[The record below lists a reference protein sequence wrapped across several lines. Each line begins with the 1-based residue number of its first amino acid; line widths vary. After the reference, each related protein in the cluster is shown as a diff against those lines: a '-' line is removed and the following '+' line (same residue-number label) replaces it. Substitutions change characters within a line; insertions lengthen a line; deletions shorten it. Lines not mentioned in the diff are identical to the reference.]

1 MHRCQ
6 ARGLKAVTLYSSKPK
21 KKKKPVWSRGRA
33 INRPRAVQMQNSFRM
48 ACSKNSMVHSR
59 ASGVLQHMP
68 PIQTPALLPVLNGT
82 QQGLAAS
89 RAGSH
94 DLEWGNSCQ
103 LLAQSFAAG
112 ANNPTTCRGKSHL
125 PQVGKISA
133 QSQHLLPP
141 TELLSTHLTTDS
153 GKENRTWHTIL
164 QGTLDLN

>member
-1 MHRCQ
+1 MALKQEFRLNKRILCLLLQEQRSALLIFSILSCRLQ
-6 ARGLKAVTLYSSKPK
+6 ASARTVSSLWIIQLLHAQMSGTWAKSSYIVQFQAK
-21 KKKKPVWSRGRA
+21 KKKKTVWSRGRA

-94 DLEWGNSCQ
+94 DLE
-103 LLAQSFAAG
+103 
-112 ANNPTTCRGKSHL
+112 
-125 PQVGKISA
+125 
-133 QSQHLLPP
+133 
-141 TELLSTHLTTDS
+141 
-153 GKENRTWHTIL
+153 
-164 QGTLDLN
+164 